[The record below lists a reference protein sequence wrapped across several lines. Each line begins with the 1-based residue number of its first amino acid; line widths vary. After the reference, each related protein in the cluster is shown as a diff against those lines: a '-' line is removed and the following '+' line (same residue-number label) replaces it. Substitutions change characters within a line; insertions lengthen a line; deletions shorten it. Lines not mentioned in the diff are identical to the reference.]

1 MYLIDAN
8 VPVVTKNKEH
18 KRLLNELNDLVLKKL
33 LNLGVN
39 YKQEFKQVLEKWPN
53 LKTKIGN
60 AFKSSTQINTTPTT
74 TNLNSNPSTSQ
85 PSYASGSTSNT
96 PQVKA
101 PKIQL
106 KNFNFSNFK

>member
-1 MYLIDAN
+1 MYLIDPA
-8 VPVVTKNKEH
+8 VPVVTKNKDH

-39 YKQEFKQVLEKWPN
+39 YKQEFKQVLEKWPT

-60 AFKSSTQINTTPTT
+60 AFKSSTLTPSANPNQNINSPQSFASTPT
-74 TNLNSNPSTSQ
+74 P
-85 PSYASGSTSNT
+85 NT

-106 KNFNFSNFK
+106 KNFNFTKN